1 MTDAEQHRIIGEV
14 VSELADTKKRLTCL
28 ESKSEKMVLEFGLL
42 SNWLGGHFPTGVA
55 LEKDLSVEGALS
67 LVEEVKKTKHQIE
80 RLEKRRSQ
88 LGV

>member
-14 VSELADTKKRLTCL
+14 VSDLANAKKRLTCL
-28 ESKSEKMVLEFGLL
+28 ESKSEKMGLEFGLL
-42 SNWLGGHFPTGVA
+42 SNWLRGHFPTGVA

-67 LVEEVKKTKHQIE
+67 LIDEVKETKHQIE
-80 RLEKRRSQ
+80 HLEKQRSQ